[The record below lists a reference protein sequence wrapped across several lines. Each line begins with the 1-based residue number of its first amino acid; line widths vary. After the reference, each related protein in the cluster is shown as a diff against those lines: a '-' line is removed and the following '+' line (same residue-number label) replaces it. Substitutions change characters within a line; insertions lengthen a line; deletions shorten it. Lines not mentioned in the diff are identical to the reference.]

1 MGDKGFNAIQK
12 RLVISITD
20 NQHQRHGAKYI
31 WKYLR
36 KLDKPFLC
44 MHLFV
49 YLQVTATEFCVNNVS
64 LTLKLDLAV
73 LYVMILLNAY
83 TYQIFYT

>member
-1 MGDKGFNAIQK
+1 
-12 RLVISITD
+12 
-20 NQHQRHGAKYI
+20 
-31 WKYLR
+31 
-36 KLDKPFLC
+36 

-64 LTLKLDLAV
+64 LTLKLDLAI

-83 TYQIFYT
+83 TYQIFYM